1 MSKYF
6 ISILFVILVSCN
18 SKPKEILR
26 EDEFYLCSMD
36 PQVMEKL
43 PGLCPICK
51 MPLAKTTI
59 DNSKWNLIKLS
70 KDQIKLGNITTDTV
84 RMGTVF
90 DEKTLTGIVAV
101 NENLVQEISS
111 RFAGRIEKLYY
122 KIPGQEVKVG
132 DLIYEIYSRDLML
145 AEEEYIAAG
154 NNALKMSSKNRLLLW
169 GLTEDQIGNLAKGNE
184 AEIVTPI
191 YSKVSGTITDIPNK
205 EGDYVDEGSVIF
217 KLADLHSLWV
227 EAQIYASDMNG
238 LSEGDHVIVTTEA
251 FPEEVIDGT
260 VDFMNPEFQSESK
273 ISLIRVN
280 IPNPQRKF
288 VPGMMAS
295 VVLKSKSHSAVTL
308 PAEAVL
314 QNGKF
319 SHIWMRNPDGSFEA
333 RKVEIGI
340 QTQTQV
346 EITSGIRLGEVVV
359 VSGAYLIYSDYVFKR
374 GEYPL
379 NDEEKA
385 GRPKM
390 KKMEGM

>member
-26 EDEFYLCSMD
+26 EDEFYVCSMD

>member
-26 EDEFYLCSMD
+26 EDEFYVCSMD

-169 GLTEDQIGNLAKGNE
+169 GLTEDQIGNLAKVNE

>member
-273 ISLIRVN
+273 ISLIRVGDVCE
-280 IPNPQRKF
+280 QR
-288 VPGMMAS
+288 A
-295 VVLKSKSHSAVTL
+295 L
-308 PAEAVL
+308 
-314 QNGKF
+314 
-319 SHIWMRNPDGSFEA
+319 
-333 RKVEIGI
+333 
-340 QTQTQV
+340 
-346 EITSGIRLGEVVV
+346 
-359 VSGAYLIYSDYVFKR
+359 
-374 GEYPL
+374 
-379 NDEEKA
+379 
-385 GRPKM
+385 
-390 KKMEGM
+390 